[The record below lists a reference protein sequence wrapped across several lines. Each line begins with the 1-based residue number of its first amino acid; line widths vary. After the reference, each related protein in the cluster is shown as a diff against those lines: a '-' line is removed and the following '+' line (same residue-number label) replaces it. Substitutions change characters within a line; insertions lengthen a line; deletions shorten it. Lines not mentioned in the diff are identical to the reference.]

1 MAEGISSDCEE
12 EHKMEKK
19 FMNKLDDMKL
29 DKVAGGKRYV
39 YPTDERH
46 PNRPIKKWHVERRTV
61 IRYR

>member
-1 MAEGISSDCEE
+1 
-12 EHKMEKK
+12 MEKK

-39 YPTDERH
+39 YPDNR
-46 PNRPIKKWHVERRTV
+46 RPIKEYHVERRTV